1 MNSKQKKISALFQTL
16 TKLGHDR
23 DTEIKRIFEETVGD
37 NLTWNERGPSFRVS
51 EYDAIGPLGILDN
64 LGINNTLLD
73 EYGTIPDAKEKD
85 EGSFNINEYKK
96 RIEDRAI
103 AVLRRAREAKL
114 RGFGGE
120 CAEVAIAINDV
131 LFNDEGILVAAVN
144 KWLWE
149 NEGRMV
155 GHVAVEWNRSYWDA
169 EGKKEWENI
178 ESWGMLD
185 PEDPDYD
192 FGTEDSELKVERAN
206 EVERVAPSKEELVEY
221 FGGCNLSDLIRKLE
235 TIDSN
240 LEKGKTRS

>member
-23 DTEIKRIFEETVGD
+23 DAEIEELIEETARD

-51 EYDAIGPLGILDN
+51 EYDAIGPLGILEG
-64 LGINNTLLD
+64 LGINKTLLD
-73 EYGTIPDAKEKD
+73 EYRTIPDAKEKD

-96 RIEDRAI
+96 KIEDRAI

-120 CAEVAIAINDV
+120 CAEAAIAINDV

-155 GHVAVEWNRSYWDA
+155 GHVAVEWNGAYWDA
-169 EGKKEWENI
+169 EGKKEWEDI

-185 PEDPDYD
+185 ESDEDYNFGNNPEQN
-192 FGTEDSELKVERAN
+192 AN
-206 EVERVAPSKEELVEY
+206 EVEKIYPSKEELLKY
-221 FGGCNLSDLIRKLE
+221 FGGCDLSSLVRALE
-235 TIDSN
+235 VADKEVGEGG
-240 LEKGKTRS
+240 LGG

>member
-23 DTEIKRIFEETVGD
+23 DAEIKNIIEETARD
-37 NLTWNERGPSFRVS
+37 NLTRNKRGLFFRAS
-51 EYDAIGPLGILDN
+51 EYEAIGPLGILED

-73 EYGTIPDAKEKD
+73 EYRTIPDTKEKD
-85 EGSFNINEYKK
+85 EGLFSINEYKK
-96 RIEDRAI
+96 KIEARAI

-114 RGFGGE
+114 SGFGGE
-120 CAEVAIAINDV
+120 CAEAAIAINDV

-155 GHVAVEWNRSYWDA
+155 GHVAVEWNGDYWDA

-185 PEDPDYD
+185 ESDEDYNFGDDPEQNAN
-192 FGTEDSELKVERAN
+192 KVEKIY
-206 EVERVAPSKEELVEY
+206 PSKEELLKY
-221 FGGCNLSDLIRKLE
+221 FGGCDLFSLVRALE
-235 TIDSN
+235 VADKEVGEGS
-240 LEKGKTRS
+240 LGG

>member
-23 DTEIKRIFEETVGD
+23 DAEIEELIEETVRD
-37 NLTWNERGPSFRVS
+37 NLTRNERGLSFRVS
-51 EYDAIGPLGILDN
+51 EYDAIEPLGILKN

-73 EYGTIPDAKEKD
+73 EYRTIPDAKEKD
-85 EGSFNINEYKK
+85 EGLFSINEYKK
-96 RIEDRAI
+96 KIEDRAI
-103 AVLRRAREAKL
+103 AVLRRAREAKF

-155 GHVAVEWNRSYWDA
+155 GHVAVEWNGAYWDA

-206 EVERVAPSKEELVEY
+206 DVERVAPSKEELVEY
-221 FGGCNLSDLIRKLE
+221 FGGCNLSSLIER
-235 TIDSN
+235 
-240 LEKGKTRS
+240 LEKADRAVESELT